1 MPRRYR
7 RRRTGGLSDVVLGVL
22 QRPTSG
28 MYRRRRR
35 RTHRRTGGGMLLSG
49 SNLQEAATKLRQQT
63 PLFGVVLPGK
73 PSGYYKKTSGM
84 YRRRRRRTTR
94 RRRTGGGLGTG
105 FIKTNVVSMPKGPML
120 SLQQVNDMISR
131 IRSK

>member
-35 RTHRRTGGGMLLSG
+35 RRTTRRTGGLSSFAG
-49 SNLQEAATKLRQQT
+49 IAQT
-63 PLFGVVLPGK
+63 PTIVAVTPGK
-73 PSGYYKKTSGM
+73 PSGYYNNKSKYNTNSFKSLIGTTSGM

-105 FIKTNVVSMPKGPML
+105 LIKTNVASMLKGPML
-120 SLQQVNDMISR
+120 SLN
-131 IRSK
+131 K